1 MPISGV
7 WREARIER
15 KCCANVVRFS
25 HLSAHKLSF
34 LSCFS
39 PTPYRRSLSQSLS
52 HSFEIAT
59 GASRSATLFCT
70 QFPLSLKQKFQKRRR
85 KRTAAISENLQTE
98 RKFVHLTEPVT
109 LNPLRLITVC
119 FSINFGA

>member
-15 KCCANVVRFS
+15 KSCANVVRFS

-70 QFPLSLKQKFQKRRR
+70 QSASVAQKMVQKETQKEPRCHFGWELKR
-85 KRTAAISENLQTE
+85 ENLFT
-98 RKFVHLTEPVT
+98 
-109 LNPLRLITVC
+109 
-119 FSINFGA
+119 

>member
-15 KCCANVVRFS
+15 KSCANVVRFS

-70 QFPLSLKQKFQKRRR
+70 QSASVAQKKGHFQKRVPEGDA
-85 KRTAAISENLQTE
+85 KRTALPFRVGIEE
-98 RKFVHLTEPVT
+98 RKFVHLTHSVT
-109 LNPLRLITVC
+109 
-119 FSINFGA
+119 